1 MNNDNVIRKK
11 KFAILLCGVLL
22 YFLTCMSKVLIPGT
36 IYNELLAA
44 GLDTRQIAGTGAAYM
59 YAYAASQLLAGI
71 FSNRY
76 GGVRI
81 LLTGGLLFA
90 LGTIGFPWA
99 KYYPLMLIC
108 RIMTG
113 LGAGTV
119 FLGVVKL
126 IGDLYSEKFAM
137 VLGTIMFCSYFG
149 PSCGT
154 TPMVKLTEMLSW
166 QISMSI
172 PGIVAALGVAVIIAF
187 CAGTIKP
194 VERGENIQP
203 LLKMLKNRAMWLVS
217 LSTPVIFGAYYIL
230 TSQLGQKSIS
240 DHCKLPSAT
249 ASTVILGLTILVA
262 VNNVAGNFLLK
273 LCGNKRKTAAVL
285 SFAATLL
292 GTVLGYAAFRYTNS
306 LWAVA
311 AAYVLIA
318 IPAGFFPIFSL
329 MAKELNPPEQTGL
342 AVAVLNFW
350 CFVYIAAFQNI
361 SGRILQNY
369 AVTGEQSYP
378 PEAYCGVFIF
388 LTIMNLC
395 ALIASCFYKETRP
408 KQA

>member
-1 MNNDNVIRKK
+1 
-11 KFAILLCGVLL
+11 
-22 YFLTCMSKVLIPGT
+22 
-36 IYNELLAA
+36 
-44 GLDTRQIAGTGAAYM
+44 
-59 YAYAASQLLAGI
+59 
-71 FSNRY
+71 
-76 GGVRI
+76 
-81 LLTGGLLFA
+81 
-90 LGTIGFPWA
+90 
-99 KYYPLMLIC
+99 
-108 RIMTG
+108 
-113 LGAGTV
+113 
-119 FLGVVKL
+119 
-126 IGDLYSEKFAM
+126 
-137 VLGTIMFCSYFG
+137 
-149 PSCGT
+149 
-154 TPMVKLTEMLSW
+154 
-166 QISMSI
+166 
-172 PGIVAALGVAVIIAF
+172 
-187 CAGTIKP
+187 
-194 VERGENIQP
+194 
-203 LLKMLKNRAMWLVS
+203 
-217 LSTPVIFGAYYIL
+217 
-230 TSQLGQKSIS
+230 
-240 DHCKLPSAT
+240 
-249 ASTVILGLTILVA
+249 VILGLTILVA

>member
-90 LGTIGFPWA
+90 LGTIGFPWV

-166 QISMSI
+166 RISMSI

-273 LCGNKRKTAAVL
+273 VCGNKRKTAAVL

>member
-90 LGTIGFPWA
+90 LGTIGFPWV

-273 LCGNKRKTAAVL
+273 VCGNRRKTAAVL

-369 AVTGEQSYP
+369 TVTGEQSYP

>member
-90 LGTIGFPWA
+90 LGTLGFPWV

>member
-36 IYNELLAA
+36 VYNELLAA

-90 LGTIGFPWA
+90 LGTLGFPWI
-99 KYYPLMLIC
+99 KCYPLMLVC

-126 IGDLYSEKFAM
+126 IGDLFSGKFAM

-154 TPMVKLTEMLSW
+154 TPMVKLTELLSW

-172 PGIVAALGVAVIIAF
+172 PGVIAALGVAVIIAF
-187 CAGTIKP
+187 SAGTIKP
-194 VERGENIQP
+194 VEKGENIQP
-203 LLKMLKNRAMWLVS
+203 LCAMLRNRAMWLVC

-240 DHCKLPSAT
+240 DHCKLPSST
-249 ASTVILGLTILVA
+249 ASTVILGLTVLVA

-273 LCGNKRKTAAVL
+273 LCGNRRKAAAIW

-292 GTVLGYAAFRYTNS
+292 GTTVGYAAFRYTNS

-311 AAYVLIA
+311 VSYVLIA
-318 IPAGFFPIFSL
+318 IPTGFFPIFSL

-378 PEAYCGVFIF
+378 SEAYCGVFIF

-395 ALIASCFYKETRP
+395 ALIAACFYRETRP

>member
-1 MNNDNVIRKK
+1 
-11 KFAILLCGVLL
+11 
-22 YFLTCMSKVLIPGT
+22 
-36 IYNELLAA
+36 
-44 GLDTRQIAGTGAAYM
+44 
-59 YAYAASQLLAGI
+59 
-71 FSNRY
+71 
-76 GGVRI
+76 
-81 LLTGGLLFA
+81 LLFA
-90 LGTIGFPWA
+90 LGTIGFPWV

-166 QISMSI
+166 KISMSI

-262 VNNVAGNFLLK
+262 VNNVAGNLLLK
-273 LCGNKRKTAAVL
+273 LCGNRRKMAAIW